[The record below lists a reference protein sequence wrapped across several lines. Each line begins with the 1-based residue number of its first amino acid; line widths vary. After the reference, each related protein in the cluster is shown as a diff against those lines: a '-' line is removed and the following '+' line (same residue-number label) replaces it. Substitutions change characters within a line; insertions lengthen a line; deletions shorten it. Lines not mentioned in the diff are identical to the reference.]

1 MSLGL
6 SWLLTGHLLSMT
18 VAMGTGAMPIW
29 KENWEQCSLRQ
40 KLHWGG
46 REGECLLLVLTLSC
60 LFYPP
65 PTHFHQT
72 ISLSNAEVKV
82 CISYRS
88 SWNRQGLCEMN
99 IIARRARALPG
110 WLYLSFH
117 NTATLSPLSFP
128 LLLPLAEC
136 FAQLLGASWECPGD
150 TRRGQLGK
158 SNQLAQKQQIYCGF
172 TLVRGRSVS
181 VCITI
186 STDREGGKHGD
197 LCILPVPPEYCEKSR
212 KKKTFL

>member
-1 MSLGL
+1 MVDHLIQMSLGL

-46 REGECLLLVLTLSC
+46 GEGECLLLVLTLSC

-88 SWNRQGLCEMN
+88 SWNSQGLCEMN
-99 IIARRARALPG
+99 IIVCRAGALPG
-110 WLYLSFH
+110 WLYLSLH

-128 LLLPLAEC
+128 LLLPLAKC
-136 FAQLLGASWECPGD
+136 FAQLLRALQGHQGGAG
-150 TRRGQLGK
+150 RGQASK
-158 SNQLAQKQQIYCGF
+158 SNRLAQN
-172 TLVRGRSVS
+172 
-181 VCITI
+181 
-186 STDREGGKHGD
+186 
-197 LCILPVPPEYCEKSR
+197 
-212 KKKTFL
+212 

>member
-1 MSLGL
+1 MSLAL

-40 KLHWGG
+40 KLHRGG
-46 REGECLLLVLTLSC
+46 GGGEGECLLLVLTLSC

-88 SWNRQGLCEMN
+88 SWNRQGLCETN
-99 IIARRARALPG
+99 IIARGAGALPG
-110 WLYLSFH
+110 WLYLSLH

-128 LLLPLAEC
+128 FLLPSAER
-136 FAQLLGASWECPGD
+136 FAQLLRAPRGCCGEGRGAAG
-150 TRRGQLGK
+150 
-158 SNQLAQKQQIYCGF
+158 
-172 TLVRGRSVS
+172 
-181 VCITI
+181 
-186 STDREGGKHGD
+186 
-197 LCILPVPPEYCEKSR
+197 
-212 KKKTFL
+212 

>member
-1 MSLGL
+1 MSLCL

-18 VAMGTGAMPIW
+18 VAMGTSAMPIW
-29 KENWEQCSLRQ
+29 KENWDQCSLRQ

-46 REGECLLLVLTLSC
+46 GEGECLLLVLTLSC

-99 IIARRARALPG
+99 IIASRAGALPG
-110 WLYLSFH
+110 WLYLSLH

-128 LLLPLAEC
+128 LLLPSAEC
-136 FAQLLGASWECPGD
+136 FTQLLRAPQGLRDG
-150 TRRGQLGK
+150 TGRGQLAE
-158 SNQLAQKQQIYCGF
+158 SNW
-172 TLVRGRSVS
+172 
-181 VCITI
+181 
-186 STDREGGKHGD
+186 
-197 LCILPVPPEYCEKSR
+197 LCSKPAVIVGLCW
-212 KKKTFL
+212 

>member
-6 SWLLTGHLLSMT
+6 SCLLTGHLLSMT

-40 KLHWGG
+40 KLHRGG

-88 SWNRQGLCEMN
+88 SWNREGLCEMN
-99 IIARRARALPG
+99 TIALRAGALLAG
-110 WLYLSFH
+110 SICHFGTQQHWALSV
-117 NTATLSPLSFP
+117 FP
-128 LLLPLAEC
+128 SSHPWPNAL
-136 FAQLLGASWECPGD
+136 QSSLGHGGD
-150 TRRGQLGK
+150 TK
-158 SNQLAQKQQIYCGF
+158 
-172 TLVRGRSVS
+172 VVS
-181 VCITI
+181 
-186 STDREGGKHGD
+186 GGAAG
-197 LCILPVPPEYCEKSR
+197 EM
-212 KKKTFL
+212 